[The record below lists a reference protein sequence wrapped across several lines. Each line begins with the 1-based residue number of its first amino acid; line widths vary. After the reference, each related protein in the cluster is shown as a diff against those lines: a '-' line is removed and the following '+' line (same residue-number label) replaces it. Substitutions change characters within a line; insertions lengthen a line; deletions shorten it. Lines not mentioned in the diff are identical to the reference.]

1 MVSARSHLAAGAHDE
16 QGEAKRQQH
25 QRLFYGRSSYRVGS
39 CRDPSAQDKNS
50 GRRLDAKAVV
60 TAMPAVKA
68 RARVMAVF
76 FMAISLFS
84 IVDVARTGQELP

>member
-1 MVSARSHLAAGAHDE
+1 LLRVHTTKTAKPSANNINVFSMADLLSG
-16 QGEAKRQQH
+16 QQ
-25 QRLFYGRSSYRVGS
+25 LP
-39 CRDPSAQDKNS
+39 DPSAQDKNS
-50 GRRLDAKAVV
+50 GRRLDANAVV

-68 RARVMAVF
+68 RARIMAVF